1 MKKLLVLILA
11 LLMICSCGVQ
21 EEPVIEEPQSEAEVL
36 SKSETEIKKYGKL
49 TVEITKAPD
58 GGEIIKVF
66 DSDGNRVGIDYTSL
80 RRARPHEAHVCAYVA
95 AFEGTERLYLYDEN
109 GVPYS
114 EEVQAPNYYL
124 LDENGVPVVDIAF
137 EHFEIF
143 ENMNI
148 DIRGNSKGNAYDFVK
163 ENGELV
169 LAWKEESL
177 ESDWGNGFTYTYY
190 YYNSHSWQYGIKK
203 DGEVLFDNLYS
214 GIGLLFGDT
223 VLLDLYCAD
232 GCKSMIADE
241 NGNILCDRKFEY
253 IWFMPFDENSYIGTA
268 GNGVDDRVEYLPVF
282 DENGEPMP
290 DGMWFIDKEGNI
302 LSERFEKIEVIFN
315 KDKKVPWA
323 VREEMYC
330 AKTAE
335 VTFSDGTTKIID
347 ISEYARNY

>member
-11 LLMICSCGVQ
+11 LLMLCSCGVQ
-21 EEPVIEEPQSEAEVL
+21 EEPVIEEPQSEEEVL

-58 GGEIIKVF
+58 GREIIKVF
-66 DSDGNRVGIDYTSL
+66 DSEGKRVGIDYTSL
-80 RRARPHEAHVCAYVA
+80 RRRRPHEAHVCAYVA
-95 AFEGTERLYLYDEN
+95 AFDGTERLYLYDEN

-143 ENMNI
+143 ENTNI

-163 ENGELV
+163 ENGELHT
-169 LAWKEESL
+169 LWEDGSL
-177 ESDWGNGFTYTYY
+177 EADLGNGFTYTWY

-203 DGEVLFDNLYS
+203 DGKVLFDNLYS
-214 GIGLLFGDT
+214 GICLLFGDT
-223 VLLDLYCAD
+223 ILLDMDCLD
-232 GCKSMIADE
+232 GRKTFIADE
-241 NGNILCDRKFEY
+241 NGKILCDKFEY
-253 IWFMPFDENSYIGTA
+253 LWFAPFDENSYIGTA
-268 GNGVDDRVEYLPVF
+268 GNGVSDNVEYLQTY

-290 DGMWFIDKEGNI
+290 NGMWFIDKEGNI
-302 LSERFEKIEVIFN
+302 VSERFEHIVLIFN

-335 VTFSDGTTKIID
+335 VTFSDGTKKIID
-347 ISEYARNY
+347 IAEYARDN

>member
-1 MKKLLVLILA
+1 MKKLLTLILA
-11 LLMICSCGVQ
+11 LLMLCSCGVQ

-49 TVEITKAPD
+49 TVEITKASD

-66 DSDGNRVGIDYTSL
+66 DSEGNRVGIDYTSL
-80 RRARPHEAHVCAYVA
+80 RRRRPHEAHVCAYVA
-95 AFEGTERLYLYDEN
+95 AFDGTERLYLYDEN

-148 DIRGNSKGNAYDFVK
+148 DLRGNSKGNAYDFVK

-169 LAWKEESL
+169 LVWKDESL
-177 ESDWGNGFTYTYY
+177 ESDWGNGFTYTHY

-203 DGEVLFDNLYS
+203 DGKVLFDNLYS

-223 VLLDLYCAD
+223 ILLNLDCLD
-232 GCKSMIADE
+232 GRRTFIADE
-241 NGNILCDRKFEY
+241 NGKILCDKFEY
-253 IWFMPFDENSYIGTA
+253 LWFAPFDENSYIGTA

-290 DGMWFIDKEGNI
+290 NGMWFIDKEGNI
-302 LSERFEKIEVIFN
+302 LSERFEHIELIFN

-323 VREEMYC
+323 VREKMYC

-335 VTFSDGTTKIID
+335 VTFPDGTKKTID
-347 ISEYARNY
+347 IAEYARDN